1 MTALENKI
9 PNISRLVKKTDDN
22 TKIADTEKK
31 VIDNNHDKYI
41 TTPEFNTLA
50 TGLFDGR
57 LPQANLVT
65 KTYFDTKLNFLNQKI
80 TSTKTKHLL
89 VENKFK
95 KLQTFDSIY
104 FRGKSHFEE
113 DDTQSYLVFKLIYR
127 YFTRASDTNN

>member
-1 MTALENKI
+1 MINMI
-9 PNISRLVKKTDDN
+9 
-22 TKIADTEKK
+22 
-31 VIDNNHDKYI
+31 NNHDHDKYI

-50 TGLFDGR
+50 TGFFDGR

-65 KTYFDTKLNFLNQKI
+65 KTYFDTKLNSLNQKI

-113 DDTQSYLVFKLIYR
+113 DGTQSYLVFKLIYR
-127 YFTRASDTNN
+127 YFTRSSNTNN

>member
-1 MTALENKI
+1 MINMI
-9 PNISRLVKKTDDN
+9 
-22 TKIADTEKK
+22 
-31 VIDNNHDKYI
+31 NNHDHDKYI

-50 TGLFDGR
+50 TGFFDGR

-65 KTYFDTKLNFLNQKI
+65 KTYFDTKLNSLNQKI

-113 DDTQSYLVFKLIYR
+113 DGTQSYLVFKLIYR
-127 YFTRASDTNN
+127 YLQGLVILIIKFIMEI